1 MRFNYREE
9 CYEDYSCRNKK
20 EYEDG
25 ITVAELIVK
34 ENVENPEYVTVTVND
49 DFVERDDFETTKLN
63 EGDAVEFLYFMGG
76 GAY

>member
-1 MRFNYREE
+1 MKITVAG
-9 CYEDYSCRNKK
+9 NKK

-25 ITVAELIVK
+25 ITVAELK

>member
-1 MRFNYREE
+1 MKITVAG
-9 CYEDYSCRNKK
+9 NKK

-34 ENVENPEYVTVTVND
+34 ENVDNPEYVTVTVND
-49 DFVERDDFETTKLN
+49 DFVERDDFETIKLN

>member
-1 MRFNYREE
+1 MKITVAG
-9 CYEDYSCRNKK
+9 NKK

-49 DFVERDDFETTKLN
+49 DFVERDDFESIKLN